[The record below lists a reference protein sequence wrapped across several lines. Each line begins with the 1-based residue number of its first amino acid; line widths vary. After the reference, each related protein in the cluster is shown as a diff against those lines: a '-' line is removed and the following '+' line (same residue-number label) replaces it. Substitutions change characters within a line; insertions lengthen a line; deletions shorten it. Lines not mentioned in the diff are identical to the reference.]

1 MDQLE
6 RTAFAVILFDEAL
19 NSSVKKGQMDL
30 HIRFNNDNNCQV
42 STRYLNSELLQKAS
56 LVDAYETFDACC
68 SALGKKK
75 SFR

>member
-30 HIRFNNDNNCQV
+30 HIRFNNDSNCQV
-42 STRYLNSELLQKAS
+42 RP
-56 LVDAYETFDACC
+56 DI
-68 SALGKKK
+68 
-75 SFR
+75 